1 VIDQA
6 NDQVRRRCA
15 ALNVIVAGHSGG
27 NDADALMQMR
37 ILCHSLRGLLKDEI
51 SLERVATIEAHAGM
65 YLSGEQ
71 EGPFLRR
78 LIAKELALLDVRRRR
93 AA

>member
-1 VIDQA
+1 MDRS
-6 NDQVRRRCA
+6 NEVRRRCA
-15 ALNVIVAGHSGG
+15 ALNLIVAGHPGG

-37 ILCHSLRGLLKDEI
+37 ILCHSLRGLLKDEP
-51 SLERVATIEAHAGM
+51 SLERIATIEANAGV

-71 EGPFLRR
+71 DGPFLRR
-78 LIAKELALLDVRRRR
+78 LIAKELALLEVRRRR